1 MALITRV
8 CIQYN
13 TVKYNLQHLTI
24 IGKES
29 YIRPLAK
36 QLKINL
42 PLKVKTEGHHL
53 IKLILFHPING
64 YKCLISELKRL
75 ILCGNVES

>member
-1 MALITRV
+1 MALITTV

-13 TVKYNLQHLTI
+13 TVKYNNLKHLTI

-29 YIRPLAK
+29 YIRPLVK

-42 PLKVKTEGHHL
+42 PLK
-53 IKLILFHPING
+53 
-64 YKCLISELKRL
+64 
-75 ILCGNVES
+75 

>member
-1 MALITRV
+1 MALITPI

-13 TVKYNLQHLTI
+13 TVKYNLEHLTI

-42 PLKVKTEGHHL
+42 PLEYGITE
-53 IKLILFHPING
+53 
-64 YKCLISELKRL
+64 
-75 ILCGNVES
+75 

>member
-1 MALITRV
+1 MYTIQHCQIQLIE
-8 CIQYN
+8 
-13 TVKYNLQHLTI
+13 HLTI

-42 PLKVKTEGHHL
+42 PLEYGITE
-53 IKLILFHPING
+53 
-64 YKCLISELKRL
+64 
-75 ILCGNVES
+75 

>member
-1 MALITRV
+1 MALITPL
-8 CIQYN
+8 CIKYN
-13 TVKYNLQHLTI
+13 TVKYNLEYLTI

-42 PLKVKTEGHHL
+42 PLGNNYLTKSSSNVKLG
-53 IKLILFHPING
+53 IPSNKLLNA
-64 YKCLISELKRL
+64 
-75 ILCGNVES
+75 

>member
-1 MALITRV
+1 MALITPV
-8 CIQYN
+8 CIQYK
-13 TVKYNLQHLTI
+13 TVKYNLEHLTN

-42 PLKVKTEGHHL
+42 PHKSKILEYNITLQNTFEGH
-53 IKLILFHPING
+53 
-64 YKCLISELKRL
+64 ISFNDIPSNKWL
-75 ILCGNVES
+75 NA